1 MLTGCQPEFKDDD
14 KEQDEGIVLTDND
27 GDGFF
32 SDEDCNDED
41 PLIHPDAVEI
51 CDGLTTT
58 ATINST
64 KGFWLT
70 FMPIPMEM
78 DMVLHRLQPKA
89 CSQPSGY
96 VDVSNDCDDTL
107 ANTYPGAEEICDGI
121 DNDCNSE
128 IDEGLGSTYYTD
140 SDGDGFGD
148 ENQPVEKCSIE
159 DGLAVISGDCDDS
172 TSDINPV
179 AEEVQD
185 EIDNIINDEIDEG
198 VTKFFYLDEDEDGY
212 GNPDEM
218 VGCSLPEGYVDRA
231 DDCDDLETLANPNRF
246 ELCDEIDN
254 NCRMV
259 LSTKTLP
266 STPKPIL
273 LMKMK
278 MVLEIRIIQPMLV
291 PYQKVCSKQY
301 RLYYNTNAIHPN
313 AEELCNGIDENCN
326 AEIDEGA
333 SSDGTVYFAD
343 EDEDGFGDPNVTW
356 SGCAVMSGYVENSD
370 DCNDNNEAIY
380 PEAQEFCNE
389 QDDDCDEEIDEAG
402 SVGEETW
409 YADEDNDG
417 FGDDNNTT
425 VACFSLNGFVEISGD
440 CADDNADINP
450 TATET
455 CETEEDDNC
464 NGDNNEP
471 TAIGSLTFYRDADE
485 DGFGNN
491 NDMAFGCAAPMAM

>member
-1 MLTGCQPEFKDDD
+1 MLLNLLTFIGCQPEFKDED
-14 KEQDEGIVLTDND
+14 KEQDEGVVLTDND

-41 PLIHPDAVEI
+41 PLIHPDAIEI
-51 CDGLTTT
+51 CDGFDNNCNNQFDEDVLIDFYADSDGDGYGSASITT
-58 ATINST
+58 
-64 KGFWLT
+64 
-70 FMPIPMEM
+70 
-78 DMVLHRLQPKA
+78 QA

-179 AEEVQD
+179 AEEVCD
-185 EIDNIINDEIDEG
+185 EIDNNCNDEIDEG
-198 VTKFFYLDEDEDGY
+198 VTKIFYLDEDEDGY

-218 VGCSLPEGYVDRA
+218 VEGCLIPEGYVDRA

-254 NCRMV
+254 NCDGFIDENTAINTQTYFADEDEDGFGDPNNTTDAC
-259 LSTKTLP
+259 SLP
-266 STPKPIL
+266 EGFVQNNTD
-273 LMKMK
+273 
-278 MVLEIRIIQPMLV
+278 
-291 PYQKVCSKQY
+291 CDD
-301 RLYYNTNAIHPN
+301 NTNAIHPN

-333 SSDGTVYFAD
+333 ASDGTVFFAD
-343 EDEDGFGDPNVTW
+343 EDEDGFGDLNVTW
-356 SGCAVMSGYVENSD
+356 SGCAVKSGYVENSD

-409 YADEDNDG
+409 YADEDDDG
-417 FGDDNNTT
+417 FGDDNNAT
-425 VACFSLNGFVEISGD
+425 VACF
-440 CADDNADINP
+440 
-450 TATET
+450 
-455 CETEEDDNC
+455 
-464 NGDNNEP
+464 
-471 TAIGSLTFYRDADE
+471 
-485 DGFGNN
+485 
-491 NDMAFGCAAPMAM
+491 